1 MKRLFTMILLLCSLA
16 GIAHA
21 QRITRNFQN
30 VSMSDALKYIQQQT
44 SNHKIVFIYNELEDF
59 TVTTNVKNKS
69 VPDAIRQIIG
79 FYPIEMTLGDNN
91 DIYVECINKTE
102 HHLKGLVVDE
112 NNLPLPYANVTLLNP
127 ADSTMVGGGVTNES
141 GRFVIPNDHGKV
153 IARITYVGYKTEHRL
168 CARDNVGTIKMQPD
182 NYTLDGVTVKG
193 SKRLTRPTDRG
204 LLANIQGTVLEQFGS
219 VTEMLSHLPLMMSD
233 GTIAGRGE
241 PEIYINNKKVRDKS
255 ELDRYR
261 ADEILSAE
269 IITNPGPEYGQDV
282 KSVIR
287 LKTVKKQGE
296 GLSGNVAL
304 TYRKANKS
312 SGWASFSLNYRLK
325 SGMDFFVRESL
336 RKGTNYFYNG
346 GKEELITSN
355 TWNYERVRRAY
366 SQFRFNSTDIGW
378 NWDIG
383 EKHSLGLTYTFDTNI
398 GNVRTTD
405 EEDERV
411 WRDSELIEDGHTT
424 TITTRKP
431 RPDHSV
437 NAYYIGEFGK
447 WKIDFSADYYG
458 GTSSSQMMSS
468 TSNEIVA
475 TSTTK
480 TKNHLVAEK
489 LTITAPVPTGLLTFG
504 EEVTNVN
511 RHSNFKQSG
520 FSADNR
526 THQQTSTWSLYA
538 NYSAQVKQFSFDAGL
553 RWQNELTH
561 YDVNGKRMEE
571 MSPDYHVFIP
581 QLSVSYQDGDW
592 RHTLSYQV
600 YRFNP
605 PYDILRS
612 SISYRGKYYYETG
625 NPFLQPQT
633 QQGIAWE
640 SSWKWIYAQV
650 AYTHMKNGYTSFQS
664 AYDDVNHPG
673 VMLMDFRTWPSGNY
687 YSMTLNFSPKVG
699 IWQMNYS
706 ANFYIMD
713 VDLEAIGIDPAHNW
727 KGLVSSFTFDNT
739 FSLPYSW
746 RFNVQASLTPGYKSM
761 YMKSRTHGSINL
773 RLSKSFLKDK
783 SLNVAARVNDLFYTT
798 KERGLVYEGIN
809 YCNDGDVYRDNQY
822 FQLSVSWKFNATR
835 SRYKGSHAG
844 QDERNRL

>member
-1 MKRLFTMILLLCSLA
+1 MILLLCSLA
-16 GIAHA
+16 GIVHA

-30 VSMSDALKYIQQQT
+30 VSMSDALKYIRQQT
-44 SNHKIVFIYNELEDF
+44 DNHKIVFIYNELEDF

-79 FYPIEMTLGDNN
+79 FYPIQMTLGDNN
-91 DIYVECINKTE
+91 DIYVECIHKTE

-193 SKRLTRPTDRG
+193 SKRLMRPTDRG

-325 SGMDFFVRESL
+325 SGMDFFIRESL
-336 RKGTNYFYNG
+336 SRGTNYFYNG

-383 EKHSLGLTYTFDTNI
+383 EKHSLGLTYTFDTHI

-447 WKIDFSADYYG
+447 WKFDFSADYYG

-592 RHTLSYQV
+592 SHSLSYQV

-605 PYDILRS
+605 PYDILKS

-633 QQGIAWE
+633 QQGISWE

-650 AYTHMKNGYTSFQS
+650 AYTRMKNGYTSFQS

-739 FSLPYSW
+739 LSLPYSW

-761 YMKSRTHGSINL
+761 YVNKKTYGSINL

>member
-1 MKRLFTMILLLCSLA
+1 MKRLLFIILLLFVQVNTA
-16 GIAHA
+16 TA

-44 SNHKIVFIYNELEDF
+44 GNHKIVFIYNELEDF
-59 TVTTNVKNKS
+59 TVTTNVKNKP
-69 VPDAIRQIIG
+69 VHDAIRQIIG
-79 FYPIEMTLGDNN
+79 FYPIKMILGDNN
-91 DIYVECINKTE
+91 DIYVECIHKTE

-112 NNLPLPYANVTLLNP
+112 NNLPLPYANVTLLSP

-153 IARITYVGYKTEHRL
+153 IARISYVGYKTEYRL
-168 CARDNVGTIKMQPD
+168 CSRDNVGTIKMQPD
-182 NYTLDGVTVKG
+182 QFTLNGVTVKG
-193 SKRLTRPTDRG
+193 SKQLTRPTSRG
-204 LLANIQGTVLEQFGS
+204 ILANVQGTVLEQFGS
-219 VTEMLSHLPLMMSD
+219 VTEMLTHLPLMMAD
-233 GTIAGRGE
+233 GTIAGHGT
-241 PEIYINNKKVRDKS
+241 PEIYINSKKVRDAS

-269 IITNPGPEYGQDV
+269 IITNPGPEYGQDI

-296 GLSGNVAL
+296 GLSGNAAL
-304 TYRKANKS
+304 TFRKANKS

-325 SGMDFFVRESL
+325 NGMDFFVRESL
-336 RKGTNYFYNG
+336 RRGTSYFYNG
-346 GKEELITSN
+346 GKEELIASD
-355 TWNYERVRRAY
+355 TWNYERARRAY

-378 NWDIG
+378 NWDIS
-383 EKHSLGLTYTFDTNI
+383 EKHSLGLTYTFDSDI
-398 GNVRTTD
+398 GNVNTTD
-405 EEDERV
+405 EQDERV
-411 WRDSELIEDGHTT
+411 WRNTELIEDGHTT

-447 WKIDFSADYYG
+447 WKFDFSADYYG

-511 RHSNFKQSG
+511 RHSDFKQSG

-538 NYSAQVKQFSFDAGL
+538 NYSAQVKKFTFDAGL

-592 RHTLSYQV
+592 SHSLSYQV

-605 PYDILRS
+605 SYDILRS
-612 SISYRGKYYYETG
+612 SISYRSKYNYETG

-633 QQGIAWE
+633 HHSISWE

-650 AYTHMKNGYTSFQS
+650 EYDRILNGFTSFQS

-673 VMLMDFRTWPSGNY
+673 VMLMDFRTWPSGNC

-727 KGLVSSFTFDNT
+727 KGIVSSFTFDNT
-739 FSLPYSW
+739 FNLPYSW
-746 RFNVQASLTPGYKSM
+746 RFNVQASLNPYHKSM

-798 KERGLVYEGIN
+798 KERALVYEGIN

>member
-1 MKRLFTMILLLCSLA
+1 MRQIIIIILLICA
-16 GIAHA
+16 MAETATA

-44 SNHKIVFIYNELEDF
+44 GNHKIVFIYNELEDF
-59 TVTTNVKNKS
+59 TVTTHVKNKP

-79 FYPIEMTLGDNN
+79 FYPIKMIQGDNN
-91 DIYVECINKTE
+91 DIYVECTHKTE

-168 CARDNVGTIKMQPD
+168 CARDNVGTIKMQLD
-182 NYTLDGVTVKG
+182 NFTLDGVTVKG

-204 LLANIQGTVLEQFGS
+204 LLANVQGTVLEQFGS
-219 VTEMLSHLPLMMSD
+219 VTEMLTHLPLMMAD
-233 GTIAGRGE
+233 GTIAGHGT
-241 PEIYINNKKVRDKS
+241 PEIYINNKKVRDAS

-296 GLSGNVAL
+296 GLSGNAAL
-304 TYRKANKS
+304 TFRKANKS

-325 SGMDFFVRESL
+325 NGMDFFVRESL
-336 RKGTNYFYNG
+336 RRGTSYFYNG
-346 GKEELITSN
+346 GKEELIASD
-355 TWNYERVRRAY
+355 TWNYERARRAY

-378 NWDIG
+378 NWDIS
-383 EKHSLGLTYTFDTNI
+383 EKHSLGLTYTFDSDI
-398 GNVRTTD
+398 GNVNTTD
-405 EEDERV
+405 EQDERV
-411 WRDSELIEDGHTT
+411 WRNTELIEDGHTT

-447 WKIDFSADYYG
+447 WKFDFSADYYG
-458 GTSSSQMMSS
+458 GTDCSQMMSLDG
-468 TSNEIVA
+468 NETVA

-489 LTITAPVPTGLLTFG
+489 LTITAPIPTGELTFG

-511 RHSNFKQSG
+511 RHSDFKQSG

-538 NYSAQVKQFSFDAGL
+538 NYSAQVKKFTFDAGL

-571 MSPDYHVFIP
+571 MSPNYHVFIP
-581 QLSVSYQDGDW
+581 QLSVSYQDGNW
-592 RHTLSYQV
+592 SHSLSYQV

-605 PYDILRS
+605 SYDILRS
-612 SISYRGKYYYETG
+612 SISYRSKYNYETG

-633 QQGIAWE
+633 HHSISWE

-650 AYTHMKNGYTSFQS
+650 EYDRILNGFTSFQS

-673 VMLMDFRTWPSGNY
+673 VMLMDFRTWPSGNC

-727 KGLVSSFTFDNT
+727 KGIVSSFTFDNT
-739 FSLPYSW
+739 FNLPYSW
-746 RFNVQASLTPGYKSM
+746 RFNVQASLNPYHKSM

-822 FQLSVSWKFNATR
+822 CQLSVSWKFNATR

>member
-1 MKRLFTMILLLCSLA
+1 MRKAIIFIVCCMTLVA
-16 GIAHA
+16 AQA
-21 QRITRNFQN
+21 QRVTRNYRD
-30 VSMSDALKYIQQQT
+30 VSIADALRQLAEESRDYTIY
-44 SNHKIVFIYNELEDF
+44 FLYNELEDF
-59 TVTTNVKNKS
+59 TITTHVKNKP
-69 VPDAIRQIIG
+69 VPEAIRQMIG
-79 FYPIEMTLGDNN
+79 FYPIRMTQGEKGE
-91 DIYVECINKTE
+91 IYVECINKTE
-102 HHLKGLVVDE
+102 RHLKGMVVDE

-168 CARDNVGTIKMQPD
+168 CSRDNIGTIKMQLD
-182 NYTLDGVTVKG
+182 NFTLDGVTVKG

-204 LLANIQGTVLEQFGS
+204 LLANVQGTVLEQFGS
-219 VTEMLSHLPLMMSD
+219 VTEMLSHLPLMMGD
-233 GTIAGRGE
+233 GTIAGHGK
-241 PEIYINNKKVRDKS
+241 PEIYINNKKVRDAS

-287 LKTVKKQGE
+287 LKTIKKQGE

-304 TYRKANKS
+304 TFRKANKS

-336 RKGTNYFYNG
+336 RRGTSYFYNG
-346 GKEELITSN
+346 GKEELVASD
-355 TWNYERVRRAY
+355 TWNYERARRAY

-378 NWDIG
+378 NWDIC
-383 EKHSLGLTYTFDTNI
+383 EKHSLGLTYTFDSDI
-398 GNVRTTD
+398 GNVNTTD
-405 EEDERV
+405 EQDERV
-411 WRDSELIEDGHTT
+411 WRNTELIEDGHTT

-447 WKIDFSADYYG
+447 WKFDFSADYYS
-458 GTSSSQMMSS
+458 GTTSSQMMSS
-468 TSNEIVA
+468 ADDQIVA
-475 TSTTK
+475 TSTSRI
-480 TKNHLVAEK
+480 KNHLVAEK
-489 LTITAPVPTGLLTFG
+489 LTVTAPVPTGELTFG

-511 RHSNFKQSG
+511 RHSDFKQSG

-538 NYSAQVKQFSFDAGL
+538 NYSAQVKNFSFDAGL

-739 FSLPYSW
+739 LSLPYSW

-761 YMKSRTHGSINL
+761 YVNKKTYGSINL

>member
-1 MKRLFTMILLLCSLA
+1 MRQIIIIILLICA
-16 GIAHA
+16 MAETATA

-44 SNHKIVFIYNELEDF
+44 GNHKIVFIYNELEDF
-59 TVTTNVKNKS
+59 TVTTHVKNKP

-79 FYPIEMTLGDNN
+79 FYPIQMILGDNN
-91 DIYVECINKTE
+91 DIYVECIHKTE
-102 HHLKGLVVDE
+102 HHLKGMVVDE
-112 NNLPLPYANVTLLNP
+112 NNLPLPYANVTLLSP
-127 ADSTMVGGGVTNES
+127 ADSSMVGGGVTNES

-168 CARDNVGTIKMQPD
+168 CTRDNVGTIKMQPD

-193 SKRLTRPTDRG
+193 SKRLMRPTDRG
-204 LLANIQGTVLEQFGS
+204 LLANVQGTVLEQFGS

-336 RKGTNYFYNG
+336 RRGTSYFYNG

-447 WKIDFSADYYG
+447 WKFDFSADYYG

-489 LTITAPVPTGLLTFG
+489 LTITAPVPTGQLTFG

-511 RHSNFKQSG
+511 RHSDFKQSG

-538 NYSAQVKQFSFDAGL
+538 NYSAQVKKFSFDAGL

-592 RHTLSYQV
+592 SHSLSYQV

-605 PYDILRS
+605 PYDILKS
-612 SISYRGKYYYETG
+612 SITYRGKYYYETG
-625 NPFLQPQT
+625 NPFLQPQM

-650 AYTHMKNGYTSFQS
+650 AYTRMKNGYTSFQS

-673 VMLMDFRTWPSGNY
+673 VMLMDFRTWPSGNC

-739 FSLPYSW
+739 FNLPYSW
-746 RFNVQASLTPGYKSM
+746 RFNVQANLNPYYKSM

-773 RLSKSFLKDK
+773 RLSKTFLKDK

-822 FQLSVSWKFNATR
+822 CQLSVSWKFNATR

>member
-44 SNHKIVFIYNELEDF
+44 GNHKIVFIYNELEDF
-59 TVTTNVKNKS
+59 TVTTSVKNKP

-79 FYPIEMTLGDNN
+79 FYPIQMILGDHN

-102 HHLKGLVVDE
+102 HRIKGMVVDE
-112 NNLPLPYANVTLLNP
+112 NNLPLPYANVTLLSP
-127 ADSTMVGGGVTNES
+127 ADSSMVGGGVTNES

-182 NYTLDGVTVKG
+182 NFTLNGVTVKG

-204 LLANIQGTVLEQFGS
+204 LLANVQGTVLEQFGS
-219 VTEMLSHLPLMMSD
+219 VTEMLTHLPLMMAD
-233 GTIAGRGE
+233 GTIAGHGT
-241 PEIYINNKKVRDKS
+241 PEIYINNKKVRDAS

-296 GLSGNVAL
+296 GLSGNAAL
-304 TYRKANKS
+304 TFRKANKS
-312 SGWASFSLNYRLK
+312 SGWASISLNYRLK
-325 SGMDFFVRESL
+325 NGMDFFVRESL
-336 RKGTNYFYNG
+336 RRGTSYFYNG
-346 GKEELITSN
+346 GKEELIASD
-355 TWNYERVRRAY
+355 TWNYERARRAY

-378 NWDIG
+378 NWDIS
-383 EKHSLGLTYTFDTNI
+383 EKHSLGLTYTFDSDI
-398 GNVRTTD
+398 GNVNTTD
-405 EEDERV
+405 EQDERV
-411 WRDSELIEDGHTT
+411 WRNTELIEDGHTT

-447 WKIDFSADYYG
+447 WKFDFSADYYG

-592 RHTLSYQV
+592 SHSLSYQV

-605 PYDILRS
+605 SYDILRS
-612 SISYRGKYYYETG
+612 SISYRSKYNYETG

-633 QQGIAWE
+633 HHSISWE

-650 AYTHMKNGYTSFQS
+650 EYDRILNGFTSFQS

-673 VMLMDFRTWPSGNY
+673 VMLMDFRTWPSGNC

-739 FSLPYSW
+739 LSLPYSW

-761 YMKSRTHGSINL
+761 YVNKKTYGSINL

-783 SLNVAARVNDLFYTT
+783 SLNVAARVNDIFYTT

>member
-1 MKRLFTMILLLCSLA
+1 MILLLCSLA

-44 SNHKIVFIYNELEDF
+44 GNHKIVFIYNELEDF
-59 TVTTNVKNKS
+59 TITTNVKNKP

-79 FYPIEMTLGDNN
+79 FYPIQMIMGENN
-91 DIYVECINKTE
+91 DIYVECIHKTE

-168 CARDNVGTIKMQPD
+168 CSRDNVGTIKMQPD

-193 SKRLTRPTDRG
+193 SKRLMRPTDRG
-204 LLANIQGTVLEQFGS
+204 LLANVQGTVLEQFGS
-219 VTEMLSHLPLMMSD
+219 VTEMLSHLPLMMGD
-233 GTIAGRGE
+233 GTIAGHGK
-241 PEIYINNKKVRDKS
+241 PEIYINNKKVRDAS

-287 LKTVKKQGE
+287 LKTIKKQGE

-325 SGMDFFVRESL
+325 SGMDFFIRESL
-336 RKGTNYFYNG
+336 SRGTNYFYNG

-383 EKHSLGLTYTFDTNI
+383 EKHSLGLTYTFDTHI

-447 WKIDFSADYYG
+447 WKFDFSADYYG

-592 RHTLSYQV
+592 SHSLSYQV

-605 PYDILRS
+605 SYDILRS
-612 SISYRGKYYYETG
+612 SISYRSKYNYETG

-633 QQGIAWE
+633 HHSISWE

-650 AYTHMKNGYTSFQS
+650 EYDRILNGFTSFQS

-673 VMLMDFRTWPSGNY
+673 VMLMDFRTWPSGNC

-727 KGLVSSFTFDNT
+727 KGIVSSFTFDNT
-739 FSLPYSW
+739 FNLPYSW
-746 RFNVQASLTPGYKSM
+746 RFNVQASLNPYHKSM

-798 KERGLVYEGIN
+798 KERALVYEGIN

>member
-1 MKRLFTMILLLCSLA
+1 MRKAILFLVCCMTIVSA
-16 GIAHA
+16 QA
-21 QRITRNFQN
+21 QRVTRNYRD
-30 VSMSDALKYIQQQT
+30 VSIADALRQLAEESRDYTIY
-44 SNHKIVFIYNELEDF
+44 FLYNELEDF
-59 TVTTNVKNKS
+59 TITTSVKNKP
-69 VPDAIRQIIG
+69 VPEAIRQMIG
-79 FYPIEMTLGDNN
+79 FYPIRMTQGEKGE
-91 DIYVECINKTE
+91 IYVECINKTE
-102 HHLKGLVVDE
+102 HHLKGMVVDE

-141 GRFVIPNDHGKV
+141 GHFVIPNDHGKV
-153 IARITYVGYKTEHRL
+153 IARITYVGYKPAYRL
-168 CARDNVGTIKMQPD
+168 CNRDNVGTIKMQLD
-182 NYTLDGVTVKG
+182 NFTLDGVTVKG

-204 LLANIQGTVLEQFGS
+204 LLANVQGTVLEQFGS
-219 VTEMLSHLPLMMSD
+219 VTEMLAHLPLMMED

-296 GLSGNVAL
+296 GLSGNAAL

-325 SGMDFFVRESL
+325 NGMDFFVRESL
-336 RKGTNYFYNG
+336 RRGTSYFYNG
-346 GKEELITSN
+346 GKEELVASD
-355 TWNYERVRRAY
+355 TWNYERARRAY

-378 NWDIG
+378 NWDIC
-383 EKHSLGLTYTFDTNI
+383 EKHSLGLTYTFDSDI
-398 GNVRTTD
+398 GNVNTTD
-405 EEDERV
+405 EQDERV
-411 WRDSELIEDGHTT
+411 WRNTELIEDGHTT

-447 WKIDFSADYYG
+447 WKFDFSADYYS
-458 GTSSSQMMSS
+458 GTTSSQMMSS
-468 TSNEIVA
+468 ADDQIVA
-475 TSTTK
+475 TSTSRI
-480 TKNHLVAEK
+480 KNHLVAEK
-489 LTITAPVPTGLLTFG
+489 LTVTAPVPTGELTFG

-511 RHSNFKQSG
+511 RHSDFKQSG

-538 NYSAQVKQFSFDAGL
+538 NYSAQVKNFSFDAGL

-699 IWQMNYS
+699 IWQINYS

-739 FSLPYSW
+739 LSLPYSW

-761 YMKSRTHGSINL
+761 YVNKKTYASINL

>member
-1 MKRLFTMILLLCSLA
+1 MA
-16 GIAHA
+16 GIVHA

-30 VSMSDALKYIQQQT
+30 VSMSDALKYIRQQT
-44 SNHKIVFIYNELEDF
+44 DNHKIVFIYNELEDF

-79 FYPIEMTLGDNN
+79 FYPIQMTLGDNN
-91 DIYVECINKTE
+91 DIYVECIHKTE

-193 SKRLTRPTDRG
+193 SKRLMRPTDRG

-325 SGMDFFVRESL
+325 SGMDFFIRESL
-336 RKGTNYFYNG
+336 SRGTNYFYNG

-383 EKHSLGLTYTFDTNI
+383 EKHSLGLTYTFDTHI

-447 WKIDFSADYYG
+447 WKFDFSADYYG

-592 RHTLSYQV
+592 SHSLSYQV

-605 PYDILRS
+605 PYDILKS

-633 QQGIAWE
+633 QQGISWE

-650 AYTHMKNGYTSFQS
+650 AYTRMKNGYTSFQS

-739 FSLPYSW
+739 LSLPYSW

-761 YMKSRTHGSINL
+761 YVNKKTYGSINL

>member
-1 MKRLFTMILLLCSLA
+1 MRKAIIFLVCCMTIVSA
-16 GIAHA
+16 QA
-21 QRITRNFQN
+21 QRVTRNYRD
-30 VSMSDALKYIQQQT
+30 VSIADALRQLAEESRDYTIY
-44 SNHKIVFIYNELEDF
+44 FLYNELEDF
-59 TVTTNVKNKS
+59 TITTHVKNKP
-69 VPDAIRQIIG
+69 VPEAIRQMIG
-79 FYPIEMTLGDNN
+79 FYPIQMTQGEKGE
-91 DIYVECINKTE
+91 IYVECIHKTE
-102 HHLKGLVVDE
+102 HHLKGMVVDE

-141 GRFVIPNDHGKV
+141 GRFIIPNDLGKV

-168 CARDNVGTIKMQPD
+168 CSRDNIGTIKMQPD

-193 SKRLTRPTDRG
+193 SKRLMRPTDRG

-325 SGMDFFVRESL
+325 SGMDFFIRESL
-336 RKGTNYFYNG
+336 SRGTNYFYNG

-383 EKHSLGLTYTFDTNI
+383 EKHSLGLTYTFDTHI

-447 WKIDFSADYYG
+447 WKFDFSADYYG

-592 RHTLSYQV
+592 SHSLSYQV

-605 PYDILRS
+605 PYDILKS

-633 QQGIAWE
+633 QQGISWE

-650 AYTHMKNGYTSFQS
+650 AYTRMKNGYTSFQS

-673 VMLMDFRTWPSGNY
+673 VMLMDFRTWPSGNC

-739 FSLPYSW
+739 FNLPYSW
-746 RFNVQASLTPGYKSM
+746 RFNVQANLNPYYKSM

-773 RLSKSFLKDK
+773 RLSKTFLKDK
-783 SLNVAARVNDLFYTT
+783 SLNVAARVNDVFYTT
-798 KERGLVYEGIN
+798 KEKNIVYEGIN
-809 YCNDGDVYRDNQY
+809 YCNDGEVYRDNQF
-822 FQLSVSWKFNATR
+822 FQLGVTWKFNATR

>member
-1 MKRLFTMILLLCSLA
+1 MRKAIIFIVCCMTLVA
-16 GIAHA
+16 AQA
-21 QRITRNFQN
+21 QRVTRNYRD
-30 VSMSDALKYIQQQT
+30 VSIADALRQLAEESRDYTIY
-44 SNHKIVFIYNELEDF
+44 FLYNELEDF
-59 TVTTNVKNKS
+59 TITTHIKNKP
-69 VPDAIRQIIG
+69 VPEAIRQMIG
-79 FYPIEMTLGDNN
+79 FYPIRMTQGEKGE
-91 DIYVECINKTE
+91 IYVECINKTE

-112 NNLPLPYANVTLLNP
+112 NNLPLPYANVTLLSP

-153 IARITYVGYKTEHRL
+153 IARITYVGYKTAYRL
-168 CARDNVGTIKMQPD
+168 CSRDNIGTIKMQPD
-182 NYTLDGVTVKG
+182 KYTLDGVTVKG

-204 LLANIQGTVLEQFGS
+204 LLANVQGTVLEQFGS
-219 VTEMLSHLPLMMSD
+219 VTEMLTHLPLMMSD
-233 GTIAGRGE
+233 GTIAGHGK
-241 PEIYINNKKVRDKS
+241 PEIYINNKKVRDNS

-287 LKTVKKQGE
+287 LKTVKKQGD

-336 RKGTNYFYNG
+336 RRGTSYFYNG

-383 EKHSLGLTYTFDTNI
+383 EKHSLGLTYTFDTHI

-447 WKIDFSADYYG
+447 WKFDFSADYYG

-581 QLSVSYQDGDW
+581 QLCVSYQDGDW
-592 RHTLSYQV
+592 SHSLSYQV

-605 PYDILRS
+605 PYDILKS

-633 QQGIAWE
+633 QQGISWE

-650 AYTHMKNGYTSFQS
+650 AYTRMKNGYTSFQS

-739 FSLPYSW
+739 FNLPYSW
-746 RFNVQASLTPGYKSM
+746 RFNVQANLNPYYKSM

-773 RLSKSFLKDK
+773 RLSKTFLKDK

>member
-1 MKRLFTMILLLCSLA
+1 MRQIIIIILLICALA
-16 GIAHA
+16 ETATA

-44 SNHKIVFIYNELEDF
+44 GNHKIVFIYNELEDF
-59 TVTTNVKNKS
+59 TITTNVKNKP

-79 FYPIEMTLGDNN
+79 FYPIQMIMGENN
-91 DIYVECINKTE
+91 DIYVECIHKTE

-168 CARDNVGTIKMQPD
+168 CSRDNVGTIKMQPD

-193 SKRLTRPTDRG
+193 SKRLMRPTDRG
-204 LLANIQGTVLEQFGS
+204 LLANVQGTVLEQFGS
-219 VTEMLSHLPLMMSD
+219 VTEMLSHLPLMMGD
-233 GTIAGRGE
+233 GTIAGHGK
-241 PEIYINNKKVRDKS
+241 PEIYINNKKVRDAS

-287 LKTVKKQGE
+287 LKTIKKQGE

-325 SGMDFFVRESL
+325 SGMDFFIRESL
-336 RKGTNYFYNG
+336 SRGTNYFYNG

-383 EKHSLGLTYTFDTNI
+383 EKHSLGLTYTFDTHI

-447 WKIDFSADYYG
+447 WKFDFSADYYG
-458 GTSSSQMMSS
+458 GTSSSQLMSS

-592 RHTLSYQV
+592 SHSLSYQV

-605 PYDILRS
+605 SYDILRS
-612 SISYRGKYYYETG
+612 SISYRSKYNYETG

-633 QQGIAWE
+633 HHSISWE

-650 AYTHMKNGYTSFQS
+650 EYDRILNGFTSFQS

-673 VMLMDFRTWPSGNY
+673 VMLMDFRTWPSGNC

-727 KGLVSSFTFDNT
+727 KGIVSSFTFDNT
-739 FSLPYSW
+739 FNLPYSW
-746 RFNVQASLTPGYKSM
+746 RFNVQASLNPYHKSM

-798 KERGLVYEGIN
+798 KERALVYEGIN